1 MTEYVSSFL
10 SLFLSGQS
18 LDNMLLPCTVA
29 AIFLSALLSYFVCVH
44 LLTPLMHLIT
54 LKTETEWDDDLLD
67 RHMLSAFSQLAP
79 ALLLLWLLP
88 EVAHKSEAWSLWL
101 GKLCRFYIVWVVVRI
116 VCLFLQNL
124 YMGLEKRNMLT
135 THNLSVLVQA
145 GKLVAIGVGVIIGL
159 SILFDRSPLSVLTAF
174 GASAAI
180 LMLVFKDT
188 IMGLVAGVQL
198 SANGMLHKGDWIVS
212 DKAHANGEVID
223 VKLTTVKVRN
233 WDNSIT
239 TIPPYTLVSDSF
251 HNYQNMRRVGARR
264 VARSINIDMN
274 TIGFLSEERL
284 AALRSAGHLAGLGEP
299 EEEGRTINISLF
311 RRYLEYYLSHHPEV
325 RVKDKD
331 NSAIVMMVRQL
342 QPTAQGLPLEL
353 YFFTNRTNWK
363 RFETLQSDIFDHV
376 YAMLPCFGL
385 RMYQAPAGT
394 DFAARDTWPPL

>member
-1 MTEYVSSFL
+1 MAYYVRSFL
-10 SLFLSGQS
+10 SLFVSGHLLDS
-18 LDNMLLPCTVA
+18 LTLPCTAA
-29 AIFLSALLSYFVCVH
+29 AIMLLALLSYFVCVQ
-44 LLTPLMHLIT
+44 LLTPLVRLIT
-54 LKTETEWDDDLLD
+54 LKTRTEWDDDLLD
-67 RHMLSAFSQLAP
+67 ARMLSAFSQLAP

-88 EVAHKSEAWSLWL
+88 EVAAGHEAWALWL

-124 YMGLEKRNMLT
+124 YTGLDRRDMLT
-135 THNLSVLVQA
+135 AHNLSVLVQA
-145 GKLVAIGVGVIIGL
+145 AKLIAIGVGVIIGL
-159 SILFDRSPLSVLTAF
+159 SILFDKSPLSVLTAF

-233 WDNSIT
+233 WDNSVT

-251 HNYQNMRRVGARR
+251 QNYRNMRKVGARR
-264 VARSINIDMN
+264 VARSIYIDLN
-274 TIGFLSEERL
+274 TIGFLSPAQLSRLEEL
-284 AALRSAGHLAGLGEP
+284 GYLRGLEIP
-299 EEEGRTINISLF
+299 EADKAVNLSIF
-311 RRYLEYYLSHHPEV
+311 RRYMEYYLAHHPEV

-342 QPTAQGLPLEL
+342 QPTPQGLPLEL

-363 RFETLQSDIFDHV
+363 RFEALQSDIFDHV
-376 YAMLPCFGL
+376 YAVLPCFGL
-385 RMYQAPAGT
+385 RMYQAPAGS
-394 DFAARDTWPPL
+394 DFAAMHGLRGL